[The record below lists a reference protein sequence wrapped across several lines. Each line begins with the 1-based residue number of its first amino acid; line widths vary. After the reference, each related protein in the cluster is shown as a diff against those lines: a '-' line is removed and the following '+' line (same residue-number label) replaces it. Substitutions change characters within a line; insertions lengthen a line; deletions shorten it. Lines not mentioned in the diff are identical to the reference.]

1 VTWMR
6 RVVAPSLIDR
16 VERDHS
22 QPDRAFRRRRVV
34 VAVTLVAGAAL
45 LGVSLSIRPG
55 DTAFYP
61 LTLAV
66 AATWAA
72 GAFLSGPLHLGRIAL
87 GGRPRRPILTPIAT
101 GVVTAAVFGVG
112 ALVVREIPALR
123 DSVNAVLAHA
133 RYGAVLPIL
142 LVTVLNGVA
151 EELFFRGALFAA
163 IGRRH
168 AVPISTLVYAAA
180 TIATLNAMLVFAALL
195 LGAVLG
201 LQRRASG
208 GVLAPILTHI
218 TWSVAMLF
226 ALPALIR

>member
-1 VTWMR
+1 MR
-6 RVVAPSLIDR
+6 RVVVPSLIER
-16 VERDHS
+16 VERDHV
-22 QPDRAFRRRRVV
+22 QTDRAFLRRRVV
-34 VAVTLVAGAAL
+34 AALTLVAGAVL
-45 LGVSLSIRPG
+45 LGISLSIRPG
-55 DTAFYP
+55 DSAFYP
-61 LTLAV
+61 LTVAV
-66 AATWAA
+66 AAIWAA
-72 GAFLSGPLHLGRIAL
+72 GAFLSGPLHLGRITFR
-87 GGRPRRPILTPIAT
+87 GRLRRPILTPITT
-101 GVVTAAVFGVG
+101 GLVTAGIFVTG
-112 ALVVREIPALR
+112 ALVVREIPPLR
-123 DSVNAVLAHA
+123 DSVNDVLAHA

-168 AVPISTLVYAAA
+168 AVWISTLVYAAA
-180 TIATLNAMLVFAALL
+180 TIATLNTMLVFAALL
-195 LGAVLG
+195 LGVVLG